1 MCSARGKRS
10 IMNFYISDFMIYV
23 IATISIILV
32 LIDLLKLEKKRDLEE
47 KSKNV

>member
-1 MCSARGKRS
+1 
-10 IMNFYISDFMIYV
+10 MNFYISDFMIYV